1 MPVCRPW
8 LIPVAI
14 VLISQFAEIQSARAQ
29 AVGEYLADG
38 LTLILGSE
46 KARITYMGERCIGDF
61 SGDVIRQHDRIMLV
75 DLTAE
80 LSPECVFTLTGGQHG
95 TIIIE
100 QGEGCTTYHGAECS
114 LSGQVHLK
122 KHNQSQKVR

>member
-8 LIPVAI
+8 LMPILI
-14 VLISQFAEIQSARAQ
+14 VLMFLVAAIQAAYAQ
-29 AVGEYLADG
+29 AVGEYQANG

-75 DLTAE
+75 APTAE
-80 LSPECVFTLTGGQHG
+80 LSPECVFTLTADQHG

-114 LSGQVHLK
+114 LSGTVSLM
-122 KHNQSQKVR
+122 N